1 MLELLA
7 FGLAA
12 VAVIVALQALADR
25 TGLPAAALLTIAG
38 LVYAV
43 LPGRTS
49 RCTRKSSSR
58 WSYRH

>member
-38 LVYAV
+38 LVYAALDPP
-43 LPGRTS
+43 LPWRRRLPTIA
-49 RCTRKSSSR
+49 
-58 WSYRH
+58 